1 MVSPRESSFRYK
13 NIYIT
18 LCSSLTLYPS
28 DLQKDVMSQK
38 VSISFMEDHELSNEG
53 DGPPAHFCPWNWTI
67 CLVSP
72 HIQAESSGL
81 EYLFTSSGVT
91 KWQWYS
97 QTCGAPCAEK
107 TDLLHIGTFRSIFIY
122 ISVLIFSLFSYSGL
136 CCLPELL
143 LACGEMFGILY
154 TNVMD
159 KESTLS
165 SSEENHYIN
174 LINLK
179 YPLIQKPNTDHLWDT
194 YIWFT
199 SMPYKWNVGIL
210 EKLKQKSTD
219 FFFCFTLLCL
229 KRLCNPNKLFH
240 FILHRA
246 LILNDILY
254 FFFLKFFFI
263 LLCVWCIIWWR

>member
-28 DLQKDVMSQK
+28 DLQKDVMGQK

-219 FFFCFTLLCL
+219 FFFVSPCCVWKDCVIPTNCSISFYIEHWFLMIYCI
-229 KRLCNPNKLFH
+229 FS
-240 FILHRA
+240 F
-246 LILNDILY
+246 LN
-254 FFFLKFFFI
+254 FFFI